1 MPNKSLYEITLDN
14 EDIIVKIDRNLISQ
28 ERMTKFLD
36 YLELEIIRNRSQLS
50 ETDAEN
56 LADQINR
63 EIWSNIQDKFMI
75 GE

>member
-14 EDIIVKIDRNLISQ
+14 ENIIVKLDRNLISQ

-36 YLELEIIRNRSQLS
+36 YLELEIIRQRSQLS
-50 ETDAEN
+50 KTDAEN
-56 LADQINR
+56 MAAEINR
-63 EIWSNIQDKFMI
+63 EIWSNIKDKFMS

>member
-1 MPNKSLYEITLDN
+1 M
-14 EDIIVKIDRNLISQ
+14 VKIDRNLISQ
-28 ERMTKFLD
+28 DQMTRFLD

-56 LADQINR
+56 MAEKINR
-63 EIWSNIQDKFMI
+63 DIWLNLQDKFRL

>member
-14 EDIIVKIDRNLISQ
+14 ENIIVKLDRNLISQ
-28 ERMTKFLD
+28 DRMTTFLD
-36 YLELEIIRNRSQLS
+36 YLELEIIRKGSQLR

-56 LADQINR
+56 LAAEINR
-63 EIWSNIQDKFMI
+63 EIWSNLQDKFTL

>member
-1 MPNKSLYEITLDN
+1 MPNKSLYEITLNN

-36 YLELEIIRNRSQLS
+36 YLELEIIRQRSQLS

-56 LADQINR
+56 MADQINR
-63 EIWSNIQDKFMI
+63 QIWSNIQDKFMI

>member
-14 EDIIVKIDRNLISQ
+14 ENIIVKLDRNLISQ

-36 YLELEIIRNRSQLS
+36 YLELEIIRQRSQLS

-56 LADQINR
+56 MAAEINR
-63 EIWSNIQDKFMI
+63 DIWSNIKDKFMR

>member
-1 MPNKSLYEITLDN
+1 MPNKSLYEITLNN

-36 YLELEIIRNRSQLS
+36 YLELEIIRQRSQLS
-50 ETDAEN
+50 QTEAEN
-56 LADQINR
+56 MADQINR
-63 EIWSNIQDKFMI
+63 EIWSNLQDKFMI

>member
-1 MPNKSLYEITLDN
+1 MPNKSLYEITLNN

-36 YLELEIIRNRSQLS
+36 YLELEIIRKRSQLS

-63 EIWSNIQDKFMI
+63 EIWSNIQNKFMI

>member
-14 EDIIVKIDRNLISQ
+14 ENIIVKLDRNLISQ

-36 YLELEIIRNRSQLS
+36 YLELEIIRQRSQLS

-56 LADQINR
+56 LASEINR
-63 EIWSNIQDKFMI
+63 EIWSNLQDKFMI

>member
-1 MPNKSLYEITLDN
+1 MPNKSLYQITLDN

-36 YLELEIIRNRSQLS
+36 YLELEIIRKRSQLS

>member
-1 MPNKSLYEITLDN
+1 MPNKSLYEITLNN

-36 YLELEIIRNRSQLS
+36 YLELEIIRQRSQLS
-50 ETDAEN
+50 ESDAEN
-56 LADQINR
+56 LAAEINR
-63 EIWSNIQDKFMI
+63 EIWSNLQDKFMS

>member
-1 MPNKSLYEITLDN
+1 MPNKSLYEITLNN

-36 YLELEIIRNRSQLS
+36 YLELEIIRQRSQLS
-50 ETDAEN
+50 QTEAEN
-56 LADQINR
+56 MADKINR
-63 EIWSNIQDKFMI
+63 EIWSNLQDKFMI